1 MDLLRGVPDVSLPRV
16 AAVEK
21 LQNAMWQM
29 PQVELE
35 TEHFNADKMYC
46 RVVHR
51 PADTTI
57 VGRVHKKEHFYILAQ
72 GHILVTDGNS
82 PAKEYK
88 GFAVIVSQPGTKR
101 AVYAVE
107 DSICLT
113 VHRTRKTKLEE
124 IEKDLVH
131 EEPGCPFLVGNKLR
145 LLK

>member
-1 MDLLRGVPDVSLPRV
+1 MNDLISRCQIE
-16 AAVEK
+16 A
-21 LQNAMWQM
+21 LQREMLKH

-35 TEHFNADKMYC
+35 TEHFLADKMYC

-57 VGRVHKKEHFYILAQ
+57 VGKVHKKEHFYILAQ
-72 GHILVTDGNS
+72 GHILVTDGMS

-88 GFAVIVSQPGTKR
+88 GFSVIVSKPGTKR
-101 AVYAVE
+101 AVYSVT

-124 IEKDLVH
+124 IERDLV
-131 EEPGCPFLVGNKLR
+131 EDDPISPFTIGNKLKA
-145 LLK
+145 LPCPS